1 MSLSTKWFLFAALV
15 ACLPS
20 ALGIKID
27 VGNSFF
33 DEVQR
38 NKRAT
43 VKATFKNGTGGSDY
57 CNCEC
62 AAGCKPT
69 CPVCTP
75 APCTTCDIPTT
86 APTPEP
92 TTTTPE
98 EPTTTPAPPTTTPE
112 PTTTTETP
120 TPEPVDPPIDPGY
133 CSCCSTPPPI
143 EYCPVCQK

>member
-20 ALGIKID
+20 ALGFKIE

-62 AAGCKPT
+62 AAGCNPT

-75 APCTTCDIPTT
+75 PPCTTCDPPTQP
-86 APTPEP
+86 PTHAP

-98 EPTTTPAPPTTTPE
+98 PTTTTPE
-112 PTTTTETP
+112 PTTTTEPP

>member
-15 ACLPS
+15 ACIPS
-20 ALGIKID
+20 AFGFKIE

-75 APCTTCDIPTT
+75 APCTTCDIQTPAPT
-86 APTPEP
+86 PTPEP

-98 EPTTTPAPPTTTPE
+98 PTTTTPE
-112 PTTTTETP
+112 PTTTTEPP

>member
-1 MSLSTKWFLFAALV
+1 MSLSTKWFLFAALA

-20 ALGIKID
+20 AFGFKIE

-75 APCTTCDIPTT
+75 PPCTTCTEPPTDPPTT
-86 APTPEP
+86 TTPEP

-98 EPTTTPAPPTTTPE
+98 PTTTTPE
-112 PTTTTETP
+112 PTTTTP
-120 TPEPVDPPIDPGY
+120 DPPIDPGY
-133 CSCCSTPPPI
+133 CSCCSTP
-143 EYCPVCQK
+143 

>member
-1 MSLSTKWFLFAALV
+1 MSLSTKWILFAALI

-20 ALGIKID
+20 AFGFKIE

-75 APCTTCDIPTT
+75 PPCTTCDPPTEPPTDPPTT
-86 APTPEP
+86 TTPEP

-98 EPTTTPAPPTTTPE
+98 PTTTTPE
-112 PTTTTETP
+112 PTTTTHPP

>member
-1 MSLSTKWFLFAALV
+1 MSLSTKWILFAALI

-20 ALGIKID
+20 AFGFKIE

-75 APCTTCDIPTT
+75 APCTTCDIQTP
-86 APTPEP
+86 APTPPP

-98 EPTTTPAPPTTTPE
+98 PTTTTPE
-112 PTTTTETP
+112 PTTTTEPP

>member
-1 MSLSTKWFLFAALV
+1 MSLSTKWILFAALI

-20 ALGIKID
+20 AFGFKIE

-75 APCTTCDIPTT
+75 PPCTSCDIPTP
-86 APTPEP
+86 APTPPP

-98 EPTTTPAPPTTTPE
+98 PTTTTPE
-112 PTTTTETP
+112 PTTTTEPP

>member
-1 MSLSTKWFLFAALV
+1 MSLSTKWILFAALI

-20 ALGIKID
+20 AFGFKIE

-43 VKATFKNGTGGSDY
+43 VKATFKNGTGGADY
-57 CNCEC
+57 CNCEG

-75 APCTTCDIPTT
+75 PPCTTCEPPTEP
-86 APTPEP
+86 PTDPP
-92 TTTTPE
+92 T
-98 EPTTTPAPPTTTPE
+98 TTTPE
-112 PTTTTETP
+112 PTTTTQP
-120 TPEPVDPPIDPGY
+120 PPPPRDPGPGY
-133 CSCCSTPPPI
+133 CSCCDTPPPI

>member
-20 ALGIKID
+20 ALGFKID

-62 AAGCKPT
+62 AAGCT
-69 CPVCTP
+69 ASCPVCDLPPPCSTCGTDPPATP
-75 APCTTCDIPTT
+75 PPTEPPTT
-86 APTPEP
+86 TTPEP

-98 EPTTTPAPPTTTPE
+98 PTTTTPE
-112 PTTTTETP
+112 PT
-120 TPEPVDPPIDPGY
+120 PEPDTGY

>member
-1 MSLSTKWFLFAALV
+1 MGSPIMSLSTKWILFAALI

-20 ALGIKID
+20 AFGFKIE

-43 VKATFKNGTGGSDY
+43 VKATFKNGTGGADY

-75 APCTTCDIPTT
+75 APCTTCDIQTPAPTPPPTT
-86 APTPEP
+86 TTPEP

-98 EPTTTPAPPTTTPE
+98 PTTTTPE
-112 PTTTTETP
+112 PTTTTQP
-120 TPEPVDPPIDPGY
+120 PPPPRDPGPGY
-133 CSCCSTPPPI
+133 CSCCDTPPPI
-143 EYCPVCQK
+143 EYCPV

>member
-1 MSLSTKWFLFAALV
+1 MSLSTKWFLFAALI

-20 ALGIKID
+20 AFGFKIE

-75 APCTTCDIPTT
+75 APCTTCDIPTPE
-86 APTPEP
+86 PTPEP

-98 EPTTTPAPPTTTPE
+98 PTTTTPE
-112 PTTTTETP
+112 PTTTTPEPPAPEP
-120 TPEPVDPPIDPGY
+120 TPGPGY
-133 CSCCSTPPPI
+133 CSCCDTPPPI
-143 EYCPVCQK
+143 EYCPVCKK